1 MRDIFICHAGEDKEE
16 IVRPMVESFNQAGIS
31 CWYDEAEIKW
41 GDSVVQKV
49 DDGLASS
56 RYVIVVFSINF
67 IQKNWPQRE
76 LNSVLNQEATTGEVK
91 VLPLLVGSQEEKRQI
106 LNQYP
111 LLNDKL
117 YLPWDGNLRNIVTAL
132 QSRLNPDEASQM
144 KQIKS
149 HTLGLN
155 VPLPKIKKEF
165 TQRDKDL
172 FLKNSFVIIKDYFQN
187 ALQALSQ
194 QYQEVDTDFTEVH
207 NFKFISTIYVRG
219 EIGNKCKIWIG
230 GLSSSD
236 SIAYH
241 EGEFAMDGDN
251 SFNDMLSI
259 EDDEQSLG
267 LKPSM
272 MWHGGYQDEREK
284 ILTAEGGAEYL
295 WKKFTNSLG

>member
-16 IVRPMVESFNQAGIS
+16 IVRPMVEVFSQAGIS
-31 CWYDEAEIKW
+31 CWYDEAEIKG

-49 DDGLASS
+49 NEGLASS
-56 RYVIVVFSINF
+56 QYVIVVFSINF

-76 LNSVLNQEATTGEVK
+76 LNSVLNKEASTGEVK
-91 VLPLLVGSQEEKRQI
+91 VLPLLVGSEGEKRQI
-106 LNQYP
+106 LSKYP
-111 LLNDKL
+111 LLNDKF

-132 QSRLNPDEASQM
+132 QSRLNLSKPSEVEQFKAT
-144 KQIKS
+144 
-149 HTLGLN
+149 TLGLKI
-155 VPLPKIKKEF
+155 PLPKIKKEF

-172 FLKNSFVIIKDYFQN
+172 FLKNSFLIIKEYFQN
-187 ALQALSQ
+187 ALQEFNH
-194 QYQEVDTDFTEVH
+194 QYQEVDTDYTEVH
-207 NFKFISTIYVRG
+207 NYKFIATIYIRG

-259 EDDEQSLG
+259 KDNEQSLG
-267 LKPSM
+267 FKPSM
-272 MWHGGYQDEREK
+272 MWHGGYQNNREEV
-284 ILTAEGGAEYL
+284 LTAEGGAEYL
-295 WKKFTNSLG
+295 WKRFTNNLG